1 MVWEA
6 DIWNT
11 SFVTKTARMASL
23 HLCFILCCTHTHSFT
38 SAAKLLSVRKMCVF
52 CSSVLFI
59 KNAHFTSVCAHR
71 MIFLPIFAWIQTASE
86 REHMWVHFWCWC
98 RSACRGDL
106 VHSACTQCCTLMHCI
121 AWNCTELNCIAL
133 LHCIALMHLG
143 IWWKLFDRQLAG
155 GMQHV
160 SMHLCCF
167 VNSFFCLFVLYFGI
181 FLMWQ
186 PLNSIL
192 YLVYSIFYLVCFVF
206 WSVRNN
212 LLIASCILYLF
223 NSILYLISFYK
234 YLVSF

>member
-11 SFVTKTARMASL
+11 SFVTKTACIGSL
-23 HLCFILCCTHTHSFT
+23 HLCSFVLHTHTP
-38 SAAKLLSVRKMCVF
+38 
-52 CSSVLFI
+52 SSVLPSCSLWEKCVFFAQVYFSS
-59 KNAHFTSVCAHR
+59 KMRTSLLCVHTGWFFCP
-71 MIFLPIFAWIQTASE
+71 FLPEYKPQVSVSTCECIFGAEA
-86 REHMWVHFWCWC
+86 H
-98 RSACRGDL
+98 ACRGDL
-106 VHSACTQCCTLMHCI
+106 VHSACTQFCTLLHCI
-121 AWNCTELNCIAL
+121 AYTCTELNCIAL

-181 FLMWQ
+181 SLMWQ
-186 PLNSIL
+186 ARKSIL
-192 YLVYSIFYLVCFVF
+192 YLVNSIFYLVCFVF

-212 LLIASCILYLF
+212 L
-223 NSILYLISFYK
+223 
-234 YLVSF
+234 